1 MARSVVTAAI
11 TAGAVVVALAG
22 IAKATDSP
30 SDNVI
35 RACYHSKTG
44 ALRILDA
51 DATDSCGKHETR
63 LDWNLQGVPGLPGA
77 AGVSGYQIVTAEGG
91 SDQPGVVAGSHPGT
105 TLDYQGTQSAT
116 AYCPP
121 GKKVTGGG
129 VDVSFAPGITIN
141 ASYPQ
146 NPPGQTGASAQDGG
160 WSGYAT
166 IDTSLQGNR
175 RWTIKVWAFCATVTP

>member
-51 DATDSCGKHETR
+51 DATDSCGKHDTVSTGIFR
-63 LDWNLQGVPGLPGA
+63 GVPGLPGA
-77 AGVSGYQIVTAEGG
+77 AGVSGYQIVTAEGEAT
-91 SDQPGVVAGSHPGT
+91 SQVSWLAHPGT

-166 IDTSLQGNR
+166 IDSSLQGNR

>member
-51 DATDSCGKHETR
+51 DATDSCGKHDTR

-77 AGVSGYQIVTAEGG
+77 AGVR
-91 SDQPGVVAGSHPGT
+91 
-105 TLDYQGTQSAT
+105 AT
-116 AYCPP
+116 RSSRLKGEA
-121 GKKVTGGG
+121 TSQ
-129 VDVSFAPGITIN
+129 VSWLARILG
-141 ASYPQ
+141 
-146 NPPGQTGASAQDGG
+146 
-160 WSGYAT
+160 
-166 IDTSLQGNR
+166 R
-175 RWTIKVWAFCATVTP
+175 RWTTRALSPRRRTARRARR